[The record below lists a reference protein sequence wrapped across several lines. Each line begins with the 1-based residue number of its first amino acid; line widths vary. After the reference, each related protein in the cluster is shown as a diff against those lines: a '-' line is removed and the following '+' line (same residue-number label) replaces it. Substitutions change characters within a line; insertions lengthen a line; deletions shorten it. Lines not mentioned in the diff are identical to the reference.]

1 MPTIPS
7 EVTPLIDDNVSNR
20 TSPTNSTLPS
30 LGSGDGGNSGD
41 NGGEE
46 NGDNGGGTNQPDP
59 TEEPKRTRTVSI
71 DIDQHP
77 PYVIPC
83 VGDTQ
88 NQPAPGAEQTE
99 NPERKWMGWLAPV
112 LLMTSC
118 IGNSVKSILACICIL
133 PGVQAIIG
141 SVSPVFMSVAAILGW
156 QRLNEVH
163 QRVTEVNQR
172 VTVVNQR
179 VTEVNRRVTEVN
191 HRVTEVNQRVTE
203 VNHRVTEI
211 NQRVTGVDQRV
222 INLEQTVNTRFDQMI
237 SRFDQVQEQLDVV
250 LGRV

>member
-59 TEEPKRTRTVSI
+59 TEEPKRTRKVSL
-71 DIDQHP
+71 DIVQHP
-77 PYVIPC
+77 AYVIPC
-83 VGDTQ
+83 DGDTE

-99 NPERKWMGWLAPV
+99 NPERKRMDWLAPV
-112 LLMTSC
+112 LLMTFC
-118 IGNSVKSILACICIL
+118 IGNCVKSVVACIGIL

-156 QRLNEVH
+156 QRLNEV
-163 QRVTEVNQR
+163 NQR
-172 VTVVNQR
+172 VTD
-179 VTEVNRRVTEVN
+179 
-191 HRVTEVNQRVTE
+191 
-203 VNHRVTEI
+203 
-211 NQRVTGVDQRV
+211 VDQRV